1 MTPAIWLLAFIT
13 AQRIAELVWAQR
25 NTRALLARGGREI
38 AGEHYPL
45 IVALHAAWL
54 AGLWGQAGDLVL
66 DPFWLGAY
74 AGLQTLRVWVLATM
88 GRRWTTRI
96 IVVPGE
102 TLVQRGPYRLISH
115 PNYLVVAGE
124 IAVLPLCFGL
134 SAYAAIFSILNAV
147 VTTIRIRAEGGALRR
162 AALQ

>member
-1 MTPAIWLLAFIT
+1 MTPAIWLLIFVT
-13 AQRIAELVWAQR
+13 AQRLAELVWAQH

-38 AGEHYPL
+38 GAEHYPL

-54 AGLWGQAGDLVL
+54 AGLWGQAGDLVVE
-66 DPFWLGAY
+66 PFWLGAY
-74 AGLQTLRVWVLATM
+74 VALQVFRVWVLASI

-102 TLVQRGPYRLISH
+102 TLVRRGPYRLIAH

-134 SAYAAIFSILNAV
+134 SAYAAIFSMLNTIVLA
-147 VTTIRIRAEGGALRR
+147 IRIRAEGGALQR
-162 AALQ
+162 AALR